1 MWDATLY
8 LRFGGER
15 ARPFFDLLARVGAE
29 MPRYVVDLGC
39 GPGHLTATLAQR
51 WPSATVC
58 GVDNSPQMI
67 EAARQLAPA
76 AARRSAGSEGSGSV
90 LTSHAPGLSFM
101 LDDIRH
107 WEPQSL
113 PDVIVSNAV
122 LQWVPGHRELLVRWA
137 GQLADGGWLA
147 FQVPGNFDQPS
158 HVILREMA
166 ASARWRSLLRDVEL
180 NRQSASPVEYAE
192 LLAGA
197 GCEVDAWETTCWRV
211 QIRCSSGIRA
221 PAFVPS
227 WLCSTPTRPR
237 ISSPSTA
244 RRFAWRIRQARS
256 ARFFPSAGCSPSPTG
271 SPKVAFSYCFCRE
284 TLARSHYAPWS
295 APPVDACPAA
305 RSRRRLP
312 AGALRPAMSGPA
324 LTQPACFTAWPVW
337 LFNFRWPQPPVM
349 ST

>member
-29 MPRYVVDLGC
+29 MPRYVVDMGC
-39 GPGHLTATLAQR
+39 GPGNLTAMLAQR
-51 WPSATVC
+51 WPSATVY

-67 EAARQLAPA
+67 ETARQLAPA
-76 AARRSAGSEGSGSV
+76 ASLRSAGASASGSV

-122 LQWVPGHRELLVRWA
+122 LQWVPDHRELLVRWA
-137 GQLADGGWLA
+137 GRLAGDGWLA

-166 ASARWRSLLRDVEL
+166 TSARWRSLLRDVEL
-180 NRQSASPVEYAE
+180 NRQAADPADYAE

-197 GCEVDAWETTCWRV
+197 GCQVDAWETTYV
-211 QIRCSSGIRA
+211 HI
-221 PAFVPS
+221 
-227 WLCSTPTRPR
+227 L
-237 ISSPSTA
+237 
-244 RRFAWRIRQARS
+244 
-256 ARFFPSAGCSPSPTG
+256 AGEDPVLEWYKGTG
-271 SPKVAFSYCFCRE
+271 
-284 TLARSHYAPWS
+284 
-295 APPVDACPAA
+295 
-305 RSRRRLP
+305 
-312 AGALRPAMSGPA
+312 LRPVLAVLDADQAADFLAEYGEKIRVAYPPGPFGT
-324 LTQPACFTAWPVW
+324 LLPFRRVFTVAH
-337 LFNFRWPQPPVM
+337 RA
-349 ST
+349 

>member
-29 MPRYVVDLGC
+29 MPRYVIDMGC
-39 GPGHLTATLAQR
+39 GPGNLTATLAER

-67 EAARQLAPA
+67 ETARQLVPAPA
-76 AARRSAGSEGSGSV
+76 LRPAGSPGSGSV
-90 LTSHAPGLSFM
+90 MTSHAPGLSFM

-137 GQLADGGWLA
+137 DQLADGGWLA

-166 ASARWRSLLRDVEL
+166 ESARWRSLLRDVEL
-180 NRQSASPVEYAE
+180 NRQSADPAEYAE

-197 GCEVDAWETTCWRV
+197 GCEMDAWETTYVHILPGENPVLEWYR
-211 QIRCSSGIRA
+211 G
-221 PAFVPS
+221 
-227 WLCSTPTRPR
+227 
-237 ISSPSTA
+237 
-244 RRFAWRIRQARS
+244 
-256 ARFFPSAGCSPSPTG
+256 TG
-271 SPKVAFSYCFCRE
+271 
-284 TLARSHYAPWS
+284 
-295 APPVDACPAA
+295 
-305 RSRRRLP
+305 
-312 AGALRPAMSGPA
+312 LRPVLAVLDADQAADFLTEYGEKIRVAYPPGPFGT
-324 LTQPACFTAWPVW
+324 LLPFRRVFTVAHRV
-337 LFNFRWPQPPVM
+337 
-349 ST
+349 T

>member
-29 MPRYVVDLGC
+29 MPRYVVDMGC
-39 GPGHLTATLAQR
+39 GPGNLTATLAQR

-67 EAARQLAPA
+67 ETARQLAPA
-76 AARRSAGSEGSGSV
+76 ASLRSAGASASGSV

-122 LQWVPGHRELLVRWA
+122 LQWVPDHRELLVRWA
-137 GQLADGGWLA
+137 GQLAGDGWLA

-166 ASARWRSLLRDVEL
+166 TSARWRSLLRDVEL
-180 NRQSASPVEYAE
+180 NRQAADPADYAE

-197 GCEVDAWETTCWRV
+197 GCQVDAWETTYVHILAGEDPVLEWYKG
-211 QIRCSSGIRA
+211 SG
-221 PAFVPS
+221 
-227 WLCSTPTRPR
+227 
-237 ISSPSTA
+237 
-244 RRFAWRIRQARS
+244 
-256 ARFFPSAGCSPSPTG
+256 
-271 SPKVAFSYCFCRE
+271 
-284 TLARSHYAPWS
+284 
-295 APPVDACPAA
+295 
-305 RSRRRLP
+305 
-312 AGALRPAMSGPA
+312 LRPVLAVLDADQAADFLAEYGEKIRVAYPPGPFGT
-324 LTQPACFTAWPVW
+324 LLPFRRVFTVAH
-337 LFNFRWPQPPVM
+337 RA
-349 ST
+349 

>member
-29 MPRYVVDLGC
+29 MPRYVIDMGC
-39 GPGHLTATLAQR
+39 GPGNLTATLAQR

-67 EAARQLAPA
+67 ETARQHASASAP
-76 AARRSAGSEGSGSV
+76 RSVGSPGSGSIM
-90 LTSHAPGLSFM
+90 TSHAPGLSFM

-122 LQWVPGHRELLVRWA
+122 LQWVPDHRELLVRWA
-137 GQLADGGWLA
+137 DQLADDGWLA

-158 HVILREMA
+158 YVILREMA

-180 NRQSASPVEYAE
+180 NRQSADPAEYAE

-197 GCEVDAWETTCWRV
+197 GCEVDAWETTYVHILQGENPVLEWFRG
-211 QIRCSSGIRA
+211 SG
-221 PAFVPS
+221 
-227 WLCSTPTRPR
+227 
-237 ISSPSTA
+237 
-244 RRFAWRIRQARS
+244 
-256 ARFFPSAGCSPSPTG
+256 
-271 SPKVAFSYCFCRE
+271 
-284 TLARSHYAPWS
+284 
-295 APPVDACPAA
+295 
-305 RSRRRLP
+305 
-312 AGALRPAMSGPA
+312 LRPVLAVLDADQAADFIAEYGEKIRVAYPPGPFGT
-324 LTQPACFTAWPVW
+324 LLPFRRVFTVAHRVA
-337 LFNFRWPQPPVM
+337 
-349 ST
+349 